1 MLHERPVTKLI
12 FGCGYLGER
21 VARRWLA
28 EGETVC
34 ALTRSADRAALWSRE
49 GIRPLVGD
57 VLRAETLHD
66 LPSAATV
73 LFAIGHDAASGRSV
87 RDTYVD
93 GLRNVLAE
101 LSPDIG
107 RFIFI
112 SSTGVFGDHGGE
124 WVDER
129 TECRPTRAA
138 GRACLEAEQ
147 TLLAHRLAD
156 RAIILRLAGLYGPGR
171 IPRQAALMAGEPID
185 APQNGYLNLI
195 HVDDAASVVLAA
207 EKAPLSFPSGYLVSD
222 GNPVVRAEYYAE
234 LARLLGAPPVRFR
247 EPSASS
253 AAAARA
259 SVDKRIANS
268 QMLQALRVRLR
279 YPSYREGLRAI
290 VAG

>member
-1 MLHERPVTKLI
+1 MTKLI
-12 FGCGYLGER
+12 LGCGYLGLR
-21 VARRWLA
+21 VARRWLEA
-28 EGETVC
+28 GETVY
-34 ALTRSADRAALWSRE
+34 ALTRSADRAAAWSEE

-57 VLRAETLHD
+57 VMLPETLSD
-66 LPSAATV
+66 LPAADTV
-73 LFAIGHDAASGRSV
+73 VFAIGHDPASGKSV

-93 GLRNVLAE
+93 GLRNVLAA

-107 RFIFI
+107 RLIYI
-112 SSTGVFGDHGGE
+112 SSTGVYGDQCGR
-124 WVDER
+124 WVDEQ

-156 RAIILRLAGLYGPGR
+156 RTVILRLAGLYGPGR
-171 IPRQAALMAGEPID
+171 IPRQAALLAGEPID

-207 EKAPLSFPSGYLVSD
+207 ATAPLSFPSVYLVAD
-222 GNPVVRAEYYAE
+222 GNPVVRADYYAE

-247 EPSASS
+247 EPDTTS

-259 SVDKRIANS
+259 AADKRIGNS
-268 QMLQALRVRLR
+268 RMLADLQIRPQ
-279 YPSYREGLRAI
+279 YPSYRDGLRAI

>member
-1 MLHERPVTKLI
+1 MIKLI
-12 FGCGYLGER
+12 FGCGYLGLR

-28 EGETVC
+28 AGETVYS
-34 ALTRSADRAALWSRE
+34 LTRSADRAAAWSQE

-57 VLRAETLHD
+57 VMLPETLSD
-66 LPSAATV
+66 LPAADTV
-73 LFAIGHDAASGRSV
+73 LFAIGHDAAAGRSV

-93 GLRNVLAE
+93 GLRNVLAAI
-101 LSPDIG
+101 PPGIG

-112 SSTGVFGDHGGE
+112 SSTGVYGDQCGG
-124 WVDER
+124 WVDEQ

-147 TLLAHRLAD
+147 TLLSHRLAD

-171 IPRQAALMAGEPID
+171 IPRQAALLAGEPID

-207 EKAPLSFPSGYLVSD
+207 ATAPLSFPSGYLVSD
-222 GNPVVRAEYYAE
+222 GNPVVRADYYVE

-247 EPSASS
+247 EPDTTSAG
-253 AAAARA
+253 AARA
-259 SVDKRIANS
+259 AADKRIANS
-268 QMLQALRVRLR
+268 QMLEALHVRLR